1 MLFDCPPNGNPFM
14 KMTSF
19 FKQYAKHFCIKS
31 NVLHNFCVLFSYLY
45 SMRINF
51 IDTVL
56 YEHSNV
62 FNFFGF
68 LKNNS
73 SHTEFPLLHEKNV
86 KNDKFEVMFIREN
99 CNWKENSSKS
109 IQFME
114 IIKEKNGFR

>member
-1 MLFDCPPNGNPFM
+1 
-14 KMTSF
+14 
-19 FKQYAKHFCIKS
+19 
-31 NVLHNFCVLFSYLY
+31 
-45 SMRINF
+45 MRINF